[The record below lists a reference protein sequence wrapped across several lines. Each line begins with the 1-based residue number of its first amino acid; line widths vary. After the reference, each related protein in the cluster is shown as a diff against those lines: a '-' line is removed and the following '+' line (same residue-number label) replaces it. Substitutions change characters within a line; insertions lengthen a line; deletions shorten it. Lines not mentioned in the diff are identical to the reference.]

1 MRTFWVT
8 LLFASLVAAGCRSS
22 SLPSDGDGGAADMAG
37 GGGSAGSGG
46 GGGVGVCSIVCTMGF
61 TCCGN
66 NQCVNLRNDIH
77 NCGKCGVTCTAP
89 NDFCDGQACAPPP
102 CSPAC
107 TGGTLC
113 CDVQG
118 PGPSMG
124 PGCVQPTDGG
134 TCPLGCPLCL

>member
-1 MRTFWVT
+1 MR
-8 LLFASLVAAGCRSS
+8 AISMALVVLALAAGGCRTS
-22 SLPSDGDGGAADMAG
+22 SLPSDGDGGVGDMAG
-37 GGGSAGSGG
+37 GGGAGGGSGG
-46 GGGVGVCSIVCTMGF
+46 ACTILCTMGF
-61 TCCGN
+61 SCCGN

-89 NDFCDGQACAPPP
+89 NDFCDGQACVPPP
-102 CSPAC
+102 CSPPC
-107 TGGTLC
+107 TGGALC

-124 PGCVQPTDGG
+124 PGCVMPTSSG